1 MKLFNQLAIVL
12 GIWALG
18 EYISSFIS
26 GFIVIPGSIVGM
38 ILLFLALQFKIIK
51 LEGIKEI
58 SDLFL
63 DNMAIFFVPAGV
75 SLMSSMDLIRD
86 NIFVLTITIALSTI
100 AVMYITGKVVESM
113 INKRPKE
120 RQDV

>member
-1 MKLFNQLAIVL
+1 MKLLNQLALIF

-18 EYISSFIS
+18 EYVSSFIS
-26 GFIVIPGSIVGM
+26 NIIVIPGSIMGM
-38 ILLFLALQFKIIK
+38 ILLFLALQLKIIK
-51 LEGIKEI
+51 LEAIKEI

-86 NIFVLTITIALSTI
+86 NIFVLAVNIALSTI
-100 AVMYITGKVVESM
+100 VVMYITGIVVQQM
-113 INKRPKE
+113 IKKRTKE
-120 RQDV
+120 REDV

>member
-1 MKLFNQLAIVL
+1 MKLLNQLALIF

-26 GFIVIPGSIVGM
+26 NIIVIPGSIMGM
-38 ILLFLALQFKIIK
+38 ILLFLALQLNLIK
-51 LEGIKEI
+51 LEAIKEI

-86 NIFVLTITIALSTI
+86 NIFVLTVTIVLSTI
-100 AVMYITGKVVESM
+100 LVMYITGLVVQNM
-113 INKRPKE
+113 IDKRPKE

>member
-1 MKLFNQLAIVL
+1 MKLLNQLALIF

-26 GFIVIPGSIVGM
+26 GFVIIPGSIVGM
-38 ILLFLALQFKIIK
+38 ILLFLALQFKLIK
-51 LEGIKEI
+51 LEAIQEI

-86 NIFVLTITIALSTI
+86 NIFVLTVSILLSTTV
-100 AVMYITGKVVESM
+100 VMYITGLVVENM
-113 INKRPKE
+113 ISKRPKE
-120 RQDV
+120 RHDV

>member
-1 MKLFNQLAIVL
+1 MKLLNQLALIF

-26 GFIVIPGSIVGM
+26 GFVIIPGSIVGM
-38 ILLFLALQFKIIK
+38 ILLFLALQFKLIK
-51 LEGIKEI
+51 LDSIKEI

-75 SLMSSMDLIRD
+75 SLMSSMDLIRE
-86 NIFVLTITIALSTI
+86 NIFVLTVTIVLSTT
-100 AVMYITGKVVESM
+100 AVMCITGLVVENM
-113 INKRPKE
+113 ISKRPKE
-120 RQDV
+120 REDV